1 MVRKRKD
8 TLLETTI
15 QEGQNICPDQSDK
28 KAQFDIINGEP
39 KKEKKYILQTRYE
52 CWTQK
57 GKDWCNWFTLMKS
70 DSIDELKAKMKD
82 YKQTSVNKI
91 VHLKDDFQIIE
102 NPKYSKQ

>member
-8 TLLETTI
+8 TILETTVKK
-15 QEGQNICPDQSDK
+15 GQNICTYPSDK
-28 KAQFDIINGEP
+28 TTQFDTIGSES

-57 GKDWCNWFTLMKS
+57 GKDWCNWFTLFKS
-70 DSIDELKAKMKD
+70 DSLDELKAKMKD

-91 VHLKDDFQIIE
+91 MHLKDDFQIIE

>member
-1 MVRKRKD
+1 MVRKHKD

-15 QEGQNICPDQSDK
+15 KEGQNICTDSSNK
-28 KAQFDIINGEP
+28 TTQFDTICGEP

-70 DSIDELKAKMKD
+70 DSLDELKAKMKD

-91 VHLKDDFQIIE
+91 MHLKDDFQIIE

>member
-1 MVRKRKD
+1 MIRKCKD
-8 TLLETTI
+8 IRLDTTI
-15 QEGQNICPDQSDK
+15 KEGQSVCTDKSDK
-28 KAQFDIINGEP
+28 KEHLNIISGEP

-91 VHLKDDFQIIE
+91 MHLKDDFQIIE
-102 NPKYSKQ
+102 NPKYSEQ